1 MAISMRTRTRNLDG
15 NCSIFSSK
23 REQSRYD
30 AIGGLTGL
38 CTAQPSR
45 VNVPLHTVYST
56 SYSNQEWRLDHP
68 TTLRAPTKSSL
79 SQPLHA
85 YGDRR

>member
-15 NCSIFSSK
+15 SFSILSSET
-23 REQSRYD
+23 EQSRDD

-56 SYSNQEWRLDHP
+56 ELQ
-68 TTLRAPTKSSL
+68 
-79 SQPLHA
+79 
-85 YGDRR
+85 